1 MPFRIDHTTDLPKI
15 LHPENMNSRL
25 QEFFRAMRES
35 PLPVTKEL
43 LQGAQSAV
51 ELAVDGK
58 VMKDVMQSL
67 FKTLGFNYE
76 AELLHRNLDLARTME
91 MLKPQLVSLLQDSA
105 VSPALRDAAEAMIT
119 RMNGPIM
126 QSGESGVNQQISM
139 QLPLELLGKRIDATI
154 QWSGRKKN
162 DGKIDADFA
171 RILFYLELES
181 IKETVVDMQVQN
193 RVVSVTV
200 FNNDD
205 RLREIGSLLQE
216 KLKVGLESVDYRL
229 SGVTF
234 KNFEEEVR
242 KESGRRNEMMSDH
255 NGVDYRI

>member
-1 MPFRIDHTTDLPKI
+1 MT
-15 LHPENMNSRL
+15 
-25 QEFFRAMRES
+25 
-35 PLPVTKEL
+35 
-43 LQGAQSAV
+43 
-51 ELAVDGK
+51 
-58 VMKDVMQSL
+58 
-67 FKTLGFNYE
+67 
-76 AELLHRNLDLARTME
+76 RTME

-105 VSPALRDAAEAMIT
+105 VSPALRDATEAVIS
-119 RMNGPIM
+119 RMNGPFM
-126 QSGESGVNQQISM
+126 QAGESGMNQLVIM

-200 FNNDD
+200 FNNDN

-216 KLKVGLESVDYRL
+216 KLKVGLESVEYRL

-234 KNFEEEVR
+234 KNFEEEER
-242 KESGRRNEMMSDH
+242 KESGRQN
-255 NGVDYRI
+255 VDDVGS